1 MKKSSIF
8 ITGIIVVLLLLLILF
23 KNIKLDLSKKD
34 IITLEEIKEELVNTK
49 SIYMC
54 KNYDGLDVKCNGD
67 KLERIIDDENI
78 VREFIET
85 TIAIPEYNGDITTEK
100 IGTTLCF
107 VDEKGNVIATAGFDL
122 NYILRKGDSEYYL
135 AIHNEANHLRELL
148 GLKTIEMD

>member
-107 VDEKGNVIATAGFDL
+107 VDEKGKVIATAGFAL
-122 NYILRKGDSEYYL
+122 NYILRKEDSEYYL
-135 AIHNEANHLRELL
+135 TFQNEANHLRELL
-148 GLKTIEMD
+148 GLKPIEVD

>member
-54 KNYDGLDVKCNGD
+54 KNYDGLEVKCNGD
-67 KLERIIDDENI
+67 KLERIIDDEKI
-78 VREFIET
+78 VKEFVET
-85 TIAIPEYNGDITTEK
+85 TIEIPEYNGDITTEK
-100 IGTTLCF
+100 VGTTLCF
-107 VDEKGNVIATAGFDL
+107 VDEKGKVIATAGFAL

-135 AIHNEANHLRELL
+135 TFQNEANHLRELL
-148 GLKTIEMD
+148 GLKPIEMD